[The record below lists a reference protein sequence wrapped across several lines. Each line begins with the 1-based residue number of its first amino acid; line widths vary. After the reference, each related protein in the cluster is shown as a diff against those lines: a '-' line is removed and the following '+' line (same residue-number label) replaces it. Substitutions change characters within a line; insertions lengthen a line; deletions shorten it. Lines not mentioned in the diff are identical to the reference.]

1 MPHDF
6 AILLNQQVRGLW
18 FFRMVFYLPSVVAG
32 IATALLWRNIL
43 DPDFGLITSSSA
55 GSGSRVQAGCSLRT
69 DRKGERTQPTISS
82 ICGPEIVVLT

>member
-1 MPHDF
+1 MPPGGQISAAVDNDF

-32 IATALLWRNIL
+32 IATALLRNIL

-69 DRKGERTQPTISS
+69 GRSPGL
-82 ICGPEIVVLT
+82 C